1 MGYFEWVNQYSNQ
14 RVQILC
20 DPAFFAWIRNSHT
33 LFATMFDAIN
43 ENTTPITFLVK
54 LARCKDAIGS
64 YKKGGCTDFN
74 YSKEGKKGG
83 ISKLMD

>member
-1 MGYFEWVNQYSNQ
+1 
-14 RVQILC
+14 
-20 DPAFFAWIRNSHT
+20 
-33 LFATMFDAIN
+33 MFDAIN